1 MTPAFPRG
9 GRGTGQPSQARPGLP
24 LPRSKK
30 VQSLMGLLMLGL
42 LMSALAPMT
51 AQAVDVDAGDFV
63 PAPEG
68 TTTGLLYLQHAERN
82 SLYAHGSQSVSDPL
96 LVSDVGIARLVHY
109 TSIGGL
115 TVAPQILL
123 PFGRL
128 DAGRATEALGKTSGL
143 GDVILAAPVWLV
155 NDAASPTYL
164 AIAPYLFLPT
174 GSYDSGRSL
183 NLGEN
188 RWKFDLQVGFV
199 KGLTDK
205 WSVDL
210 TGDVMFHG
218 KNNDFGATSATLDQ
232 KPLYQGQAYLR
243 YQFAPGLNGFVGLSQ
258 TWGGEDRVNGV
269 DSDDQAQ
276 QRKLSLG
283 GSYFIRPTTQLL
295 VSLGRDLKVENGFKE
310 NARVNLRLL
319 QVF

>member
-1 MTPAFPRG
+1 M
-9 GRGTGQPSQARPGLP
+9 
-24 LPRSKK
+24 
-30 VQSLMGLLMLGL
+30 V
-42 LMSALAPMT
+42 PMA
-51 AQAVDVDAGDFV
+51 AQAIDVDIGDFV

-68 TTTGLLYLQHAERN
+68 TTTGLLYFQHAERDKLYTQGRQ
-82 SLYAHGSQSVSDPL
+82 SLSDPR

-109 TSIGGL
+109 TRIGGL
-115 TVAPQILL
+115 TIAPQVLV

-128 DAGRATEALGKTSGL
+128 DAGRDTSALGQTSGV

-155 NDAASPTYL
+155 NDAVSRTYL
-164 AIAPYLFLPT
+164 AIAPYLYLPT
-174 GSYDSGRSL
+174 GSYDRDRSL

-205 WSVDL
+205 WTVDL

-218 KNNDFGATSATLDQ
+218 KNDDYGASGATLQQ
-232 KPLYQGQAYLR
+232 KALYQGQAYLR
-243 YQFAPGLNGFVGLSQ
+243 YQFTPAFNAFVGVSQ
-258 TWGGEDRVNGV
+258 TWGGENRVDGT
-269 DSDDQAQ
+269 DSDDQAR
-276 QRKLSLG
+276 QRKVSLG

-310 NARVNLRLL
+310 NARINVRLL